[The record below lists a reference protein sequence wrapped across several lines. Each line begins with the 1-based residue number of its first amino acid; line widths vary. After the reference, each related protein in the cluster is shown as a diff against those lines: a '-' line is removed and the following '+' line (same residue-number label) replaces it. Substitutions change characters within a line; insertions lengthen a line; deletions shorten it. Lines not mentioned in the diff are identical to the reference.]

1 MASGNT
7 TTDALADSL
16 PTVIDSARIIR
27 EYEGVMPQLV
37 DVVNLE
43 EGTGLSWDEVAIAKL
58 NAQRVTEATV
68 LNNPQLMSDTLFSLT
83 PVMAG
88 VHTLI
93 TDRVARR
100 ISKVAYAKLGSLA
113 QNAMQRL
120 KDQDG
125 LTILDGATTSLG
137 GAGTTAH
144 SGLIAAATSRI
155 EGNTV
160 EPGNPPFRAVLHP
173 FQIKDFYDEITIGIG
188 TYADISEMVARVFK
202 EGFSGMIHNTQIY
215 SDGNIT
221 IDSSDDAK
229 GGVFAMEA
237 IVLVNG
243 FGPRTED
250 RREPH
255 IGGGSTSV
263 WLYDEYVYGERSA
276 GNWLYE
282 IYTDAT
288 APTS

>member
-1 MASGNT
+1 MPSGNT

-16 PTVIDSARIIR
+16 PTVIDSARIVR

-37 DVVNLE
+37 DVVNLA
-43 EGTGLSWDEVAIAKL
+43 EGTGLSWDEISLAKL
-58 NAQRVTEATV
+58 TAQRVTEATV
-68 LNNPQLMSDTLFSLT
+68 LNNPQLLSDTLFSLT

-100 ISKVAYAKLGSLA
+100 ISKVAYGKLGSLA

-120 KDQDG
+120 KDTDG

-155 EGNTV
+155 AGNAT
-160 EPGNPPFRAVLHP
+160 EAGNPPYRAVLHP
-173 FQIKDFYDEITIGIG
+173 FQIKDFYDEITVGIG
-188 TYADISEMVARVFK
+188 TYADVSDMVARVFH
-202 EGFSGMIHNTQIY
+202 EGFSGMVHNTQIY
-215 SDGNIT
+215 MDGNIS

-282 IYTDAT
+282 FYTDAL

>member
-1 MASGNT
+1 
-7 TTDALADSL
+7 
-16 PTVIDSARIIR
+16 
-27 EYEGVMPQLV
+27 MPQLV

-43 EGTGLSWDEVAIAKL
+43 EGTGLSWDEVAMAKL

-68 LNNPQLMSDTLFSLT
+68 LNNPQLLSDTLFSLT

-137 GAGTTAH
+137 GAGSTAH

-155 EGNTV
+155 MGNTV
-160 EPGNPPFRAVLHP
+160 EPGNPPYRAVLHP

-188 TYADISEMVARVFK
+188 TYADISEMVARVYK
-202 EGFSGMIHNTQIY
+202 EGFSGMVHNTQIY
-215 SDGNIT
+215 ADGNIT
-221 IDSSDDAK
+221 IDASDDAK